1 MRKILSLIITLVF
14 GMQFCCAEGLANQST
29 SLQNNSV
36 QSINAA
42 DASTQGAN
50 EEENIDSYFVE
61 EPEQPI
67 QLEGYLEYTP
77 PSMEQEAVE
86 LDSANVAK
94 INFTKPKNF
103 SSKSL
108 ITKKPT
114 FQPIQDDLRPASR
127 FSSPEYNIKPVSTS
141 YSKKFGRMSF
151 GTMYNS
157 GLDSAQMNYST
168 GVFTKYEGKHLA
180 FSTAF
185 SKNANSQFSSYSDK
199 FYVVPEWKITKRL
212 SLLDVMQTD
221 VAQINKK
228 NEVVL
233 RYTPNFRRYADD
245 VQFEIG
251 AGQSFYDDAYL
262 NSSIR
267 FSTRFKI

>member
-1 MRKILSLIITLVF
+1 MKKILLLIVLLAF
-14 GMQFCCAEGLANQST
+14 GMQACFAQDV
-29 SLQNNSV
+29 NNTVPSVVEQGVNAQDVSV
-36 QSINAA
+36 QEAN
-42 DASTQGAN
+42 N
-50 EEENIDSYFVE
+50 EEDIESYFAE
-61 EPEQPI
+61 EPEQPV
-67 QLEGYLEYTP
+67 QLDGYLEYTQP
-77 PSMEQEAVE
+77 TAEQEVVE
-86 LDSANVAK
+86 LDSANAAK
-94 INFTKPKNF
+94 VNFTKPQSF

-114 FQPIQDDLRPASR
+114 FQPIQDELSPASR
-127 FSSPEYNIKPVSTS
+127 FSSQEYNIKPVSTAF
-141 YSKKFGRMSF
+141 SKKFGRFSL

-168 GVFTKYEGKHLA
+168 GLFSKYEGKHFA

-185 SKNANSQFSSYSDK
+185 SKNTNSQFSSYSDK
-199 FYVVPEWKITKRL
+199 FYAVPEWKITKKL

-251 AGQSFYDDAYL
+251 AGQSYYDNAYL